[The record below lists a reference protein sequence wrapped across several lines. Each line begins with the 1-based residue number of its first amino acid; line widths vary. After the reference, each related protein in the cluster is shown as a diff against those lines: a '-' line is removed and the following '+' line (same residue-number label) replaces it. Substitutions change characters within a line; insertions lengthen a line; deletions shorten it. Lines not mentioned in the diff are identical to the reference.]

1 MARTKR
7 KGGLRWVFAGAL
19 IVVLGFLSFRGLS
32 LLRSSPPPPPQR
44 PVVKVMPPAPP
55 YAPAFLKAEEEGLKI
70 LSQAEEKRP
79 FQIAKPRTSQMED
92 AKSPPPPASQ
102 SAPPS
107 PSPKQAPV
115 PSASPLETPPPA
127 VQPNAPPPTPSSE
140 PRIKEKGEAF
150 AYTIHLE
157 SFKSPKTARDR
168 VRYFESLG
176 LEAFSRRVDLP
187 GKGVFHRVL
196 VGRFADRTQAKA
208 FQASLQ
214 EDHSLPRGRIISAS
228 AVDR

>member
-19 IVVLGFLSFRGLS
+19 IVLLGALSFRGLS
-32 LLRSSPPPPPQR
+32 SLRSSPTPPPQR

-55 YAPAFLKAEEEGLKI
+55 SAPAFLKAEEEGFKI
-70 LSQAEEKRP
+70 LSQAKEKRP
-79 FQIAKPRTSQMED
+79 LQIAKPRTSQVE
-92 AKSPPPPASQ
+92 APKPPPPT
-102 SAPPS
+102 S
-107 PSPKQAPV
+107 PSTPTSPTPKEALA
-115 PSASPLETPPPA
+115 PSASPSENPPPA
-127 VQPNAPPPTPSSE
+127 VQPKAPPPTPSSE
-140 PRIKEKGEAF
+140 SRIKEKAEAF

-157 SFKSPKTARDR
+157 SFKNPKTARDR

-187 GKGVFHRVL
+187 GKGIFHRVL
-196 VGRFADRTQAKA
+196 VGRLADRTQAKA
-208 FQASLQ
+208 FQARLQ
-214 EDHSLPRGRIISAS
+214 KEHSLPRGRIIPAS